1 MENEPRL
8 VVPCCGDPDGDTPE
22 AQYAERMVWGKPTAK
37 DYLITAGLVI
47 GALGAMAY
55 DFLKDPKEFID
66 KWSDEFAE
74 ETDRFLDTRL

>member
-22 AQYAERMVWGKPTAK
+22 AQYAERLVYGGMRAK
-37 DYLITAGLVI
+37 DYLIATGMVI

-55 DFLKDPKEFID
+55 DFLRNPSEFID
-66 KWSDEFAE
+66 KWSDDFAE